1 MSQYTQRWRKKSI
14 QSAIATVGPDLE
26 CPNDLQESFEWL
38 PDRIQFVKILRE
50 PAFQQAHD

>member
-50 PAFQQAHD
+50 PVFQQAHD